1 MIQIKPPPGA
11 RRRRKRVGRGPGSG
25 RGKTSGRG
33 EKGQKSRSGSKSKAW
48 FEGGQMPLGRRVPK
62 RGMKRGKKSV
72 MMHHFRTL
80 YQIVNLKQLQRYDES
95 QVVDPSLLK
104 RDGLIKKLEL
114 PLKILGDGQL
124 ARALIVKAQAFSKSA
139 RTKIEASGGKAEV
152 I

>member
-1 MIQIKPPPGA
+1 
-11 RRRRKRVGRGPGSG
+11 
-25 RGKTSGRG
+25 
-33 EKGQKSRSGSKSKAW
+33 
-48 FEGGQMPLGRRVPK
+48 MPLGRRVPK

-80 YQIVNLKQLQRYDES
+80 YQIVNLKQLQRYDDS
-95 QVVDPSLLK
+95 QVVDPPLLK

-124 ARALIVKAQAFSKSA
+124 ERALIVRAQAFSQSA
-139 RTKIEASGGKAEV
+139 RAKIEASGGKAEV